1 MMEEQIS
8 RRKQKD
14 RECDPVGLRSY
25 WFEKRK
31 GFIRTGKRD
40 AERLLEGRMKAI
52 GASITNPRGP
62 RWRRLD

>member
-1 MMEEQIS
+1 
-8 RRKQKD
+8 
-14 RECDPVGLRSY
+14 LRSY
-25 WFEKRK
+25 WFEKQK